1 MWSTYHRMRSD
12 VVLKQIHIL
21 VDWCLQKG
29 YISQEEVPWLQYA
42 FEKRI
47 ITLVTFV
54 PLLVLGFS
62 IANSAMVIGFFAA
75 FYFLRT
81 RTNGYH
87 AKNVGWCLFY
97 SALGEILFLNLIPQ
111 HWNKFFL
118 LVALIVSI
126 AIIWLLAP
134 YNHPNMKLSQ
144 EEIEACA
151 RSSKNRL
158 SILLI
163 VLSLLY
169 ICRQWQLA
177 IGILSGIFMVASLLV
192 LAYCV

>member
-1 MWSTYHRMRSD
+1 MRSIYHRMRSD

-29 YISQEEVPWLQYA
+29 YISQDEIPWLRYA

-47 ITLVTFV
+47 VTLVTFI
-54 PLLVLGFS
+54 PLLILGFS
-62 IANSAMVIGFFAA
+62 IANPTMVIGFLASFC
-75 FYFLRT
+75 FLRT

-97 SALGEILFLNLIPQ
+97 SALGEIFFLKLIPQ
-111 HWNKFFL
+111 LLNKFFL
-118 LVALIVSI
+118 LVALMVSI

-134 YNHPNMKLSQ
+134 YNHPDMKLSQ
-144 EEIEACA
+144 GEIEACA
-151 RSSKNRL
+151 RSAKNRL
-158 SILLI
+158 NILLI
-163 VLSLLY
+163 VLSMLY

-177 IGILSGIFMVASLLV
+177 LGALLGIFMVASLLV

>member
-1 MWSTYHRMRSD
+1 M
-12 VVLKQIHIL
+12 
-21 VDWCLQKG
+21 QKG

-54 PLLVLGFS
+54 PLLFLGFS
-62 IANSAMVIGFFAA
+62 IANSALVIGFLASFC
-75 FYFLRT
+75 FLRT
-81 RTNGYH
+81 LTNGYH
-87 AKNVGWCLFY
+87 AKNAGWCLFY
-97 SALGEILFLNLIPQ
+97 SALWEILFLKFIPQ
-111 HWNKFFL
+111 YWNKFFL
-118 LVALIVSI
+118 LVALIVSV

-163 VLSLLY
+163 VLSMLY

-177 IGILSGIFMVASLLV
+177 LGGLLGIFMVASLLV